1 MNEKLRIGLAIG
13 ASIAILLGFQAYMSY
28 INPPQPASETANIS
42 TTAAQSAAAAAN
54 QGGAGK
60 QMAVREIPS
69 TETGDLVDHLQ
80 KGAKLYNSPLSNDS
94 KITITNSHLT
104 LNINKHTG
112 NIYSARIT
120 PINSGQKIPFF
131 NENGMEDYLKLRYDY
146 DSGYVCGIDY
156 ITSDTPSITCS
167 ATGSEYKITKT
178 YTLLKDSYSLDA
190 SATVVPL
197 NQDGTPARGATSA
210 PMKFE
215 LLVGPDFGTG
225 LEPVR
230 AGTNTV
236 AMGSPKDFAK
246 KKMDKVKKVYNV
258 ENPTWGGY
266 NANFFLFAPYSKGG
280 FDNGTFQSYG
290 SFDGDRVLV
299 NLDKEVAFDA
309 NGAALLEYNIF
320 IGPKNYSLLKGL
332 DSTLSKAINY
342 GWLAFLAIPMY
353 YILEFFFSIV
363 GNYGW
368 AIVLLTIAVRIIM
381 FPLSLKGLKS
391 IAKMQTIQPEI
402 VKLKERYKDDPETYK
417 IKSMELY
424 KKKGVNPISGCLPIL
439 LTIPIFIALFKL
451 LSTSVDLYGAPFIF
465 WIDNLALYDKF
476 YILPVA
482 MGLLMFVQQLITPST
497 MDKTQRRVMLVLPL
511 VFIGFL
517 IQFPSGLTLY
527 YTVSNFISIL
537 QQVFVN
543 KYVHRANFRGKK

>member
-1 MNEKLRIGLAIG
+1 MNDKLRIGLAIG
-13 ASIAILLGFQAYMSY
+13 ASIAILLGFQAYMNY
-28 INPPQPASETANIS
+28 VNPPVPATANTSNNTS
-42 TTAAQSAAAAAN
+42 TINNTQQSNTATN
-54 QGGAGK
+54 TK
-60 QMAVREIPS
+60 TKAVREIPS
-69 TETGDLVDHLQ
+69 TDTGELVDHLQ
-80 KGAKLYNSPLSNDS
+80 KGLQLYSEPLNNDS
-94 KITITNSHLT
+94 KITISNSHLT

-112 NIYSARIT
+112 NIYSAKIT
-120 PINSGQKIPFF
+120 PINDGQKIPFF
-131 NENGMEDYLKLRYDY
+131 NENGLEDYLKLRFDY

-156 ITSDTPSITCS
+156 ITSETPAITCS
-167 ATGSEYKITKT
+167 ATGDEYKITKT
-178 YTLLKDSYSLDA
+178 YALQKDSYSVNV
-190 SATVVPL
+190 STSVVPL
-197 NQDGTPARGATSA
+197 GRDGTPSRSATSA
-210 PMKFE
+210 PMTLE
-215 LLVGPDFGTG
+215 VLVGPGFGTG
-225 LEPVR
+225 LEPIRSGINRVS
-230 AGTNTV
+230 
-236 AMGSPKDFAK
+236 MGSDKDYTK
-246 KKMDKVKKVYNV
+246 KKEESVKKVYHI
-258 ENPTWGGY
+258 EKPIWGGY
-266 NANFFLFAPYSKGG
+266 NANFFLFAPYLKGG
-280 FDNGTFQSYG
+280 FDTGTFQSYG
-290 SFDGDRVLV
+290 AFDGDRVLV
-299 NLDKEVAFDA
+299 NLNKKVEFDA
-309 NGAALLEYNIF
+309 SGTAQLDYHIF
-320 IGPKNYSLLKGL
+320 IGPKNYTLLKGL
-332 DSTLSKAINY
+332 DSTLSKAINF
-342 GWLAFLAIPMY
+342 GWAAFLAIPMY
-353 YILEFFFSIV
+353 YILEFFFSLV

-368 AIVLLTIAVRIIM
+368 AIILLTIAVRIIM

-391 IAKMQTIQPEI
+391 IAKMQTVQPEI

-497 MDKTQRRVMLVLPL
+497 MDKTQRRIMLVLPL